1 MSLKFKNGIIIH
13 FDTLEELIKGIVK
26 ILEKIRW
33 SDAKLARES
42 KIPQSTVT
50 RILTNK
56 VRNPGMLTF
65 GYMINTI
72 NEIEIKQGG

>member
-1 MSLKFKNGIIIH
+1 MSLKLKNGIIIH
-13 FDTLEELIKGIVK
+13 FETLDELITEIVK
-26 ILEKIRW
+26 ILHKARW

-56 VRNPGMLTF
+56 VSNPGMLTF

-72 NEIEIKQGG
+72 NEIDIN